1 VSRVWLTEPSDV
13 AMWSI
18 IEPSVGIIAGS
29 LPSIRPLWSLL
40 CRRHNETGSSKTTV
54 GSRERSADSI
64 RKQADA
70 TSQNFRGGS
79 RTSEPSG
86 GNMLRR
92 FWPLCSWRRTASQ
105 SSTANRTADMRDVES
120 GGIWTRRS
128 VEISTTVR
136 RTNGP
141 SGGLVDRTSICAIKA
156 ER

>member
-1 VSRVWLTEPSDV
+1 MSRVWLTKPSDV

-18 IEPSVGIIAGS
+18 IEPSVGITAGS

-40 CRRHNETGSSKTTV
+40 YRRRSETGGSNTTV
-54 GSRERSADSI
+54 GSRSAEVS
-64 RKQADA
+64 RNQKDA
-70 TSQNFRGGS
+70 TSQNCSHGS
-79 RTSEPSG
+79 RPTEPSSG
-86 GNMLRR
+86 HLLRS
-92 FWPLCSWRRTASQ
+92 FWPLCSWHQTVSQ
-105 SSTANRTADMRDVES
+105 SSIANRTADMRDVES

-141 SGGLVDRTSICAIKA
+141 SGGLIDRTSICEIKA